1 MNRRRR
7 RLAACWLL
15 IAGLMLVAA
24 CSNAPK
30 NSGSQGA
37 HAGDKSEASAKAR
50 VSAVVDQF
58 IGGDKA
64 GTSDD
69 VRAVLVLTGGRPL
82 VERYYHSSA
91 DATANV
97 ASVTKSV
104 MSILVGIALDEGDL
118 RGLDQT
124 LAQLLPHYA
133 KTMTPKVAGI
143 TLRQV
148 LTMTAGLPADDS
160 KKGTAYIFAKD
171 WVGAIVSPGL
181 EQAPGQGFAYSS
193 AGSHLLS
200 AILGQATGRTTLDF
214 ARDKLF
220 GPLGINTEPAAEPLF
235 GEKNRAVYEAASFA
249 WPVDPQG
256 HHLGDALL
264 KISAPDM
271 EKLGQLM
278 LTGGRWG
285 GKQIVSKQWVAASTR
300 AQVAT
305 GGANQENATEQYGYQ
320 WWITHADGRHAFAA
334 CGFGGQLIEVVPGL
348 DLVVVV
354 SSTIPDTPRLNC
366 GHFLDLV
373 DLAIAPALAR

>member
-1 MNRRRR
+1 MNARRPLLSAG
-7 RLAACWLL
+7 RL
-15 IAGLMLVAA
+15 LMVSLALVAA
-24 CSNAPK
+24 CSNSPES
-30 NSGSQGA
+30 SGSPGPPTG
-37 HAGDKSEASAKAR
+37 HTSEAAAKAR
-50 VSAVVDQF
+50 VSAAVGQF
-58 IGGDKA
+58 IAGDKT
-64 GTSDD
+64 GTNDD
-69 VRAVLVLTGGRPL
+69 VRAILVLTGGRPL

-91 DATANV
+91 DATSNV

-133 KTMTPKVAGI
+133 RTMTPKVAGI

-160 KKGTAYIFAKD
+160 KKETPYILAKD
-171 WVGAIVSPGL
+171 WVGAIVSGGL

-264 KISAPDM
+264 KISATDM

-278 LTGGRWG
+278 LAGGRWG

-334 CGFGGQLIEVVPGL
+334 CGFGGQLIEVVPSF
-348 DLVVVV
+348 DLIVV
-354 SSTIPDTPRLNC
+354 SRTIPDNPRLNC

-373 DLAIAPALAR
+373 DLSIAPALAR

>member
-1 MNRRRR
+1 MNARR
-7 RLAACWLL
+7 ALL
-15 IAGLMLVAA
+15 SAGWSLIVSLPLIAA
-24 CSNAPK
+24 CSNPPES
-30 NSGSQGA
+30 SGSPGPPTG
-37 HAGDKSEASAKAR
+37 HTSEASAKAR
-50 VSAVVDQF
+50 VAAAVDQF
-58 IGGDKA
+58 IAGDKT
-64 GTSDD
+64 GSSDD
-69 VRAVLVLTGGRPL
+69 VRAILVLTGGRPL

-91 DATANV
+91 DATSNV

-148 LTMTAGLPADDS
+148 LTMTAGLPADDP
-160 KKGTAYIFAKD
+160 KKETPYIFAKD
-171 WVGAIVSPGL
+171 WVGAIVSGGL

-200 AILGQATGRTTLDF
+200 AIIGQATGRRTLDF

-235 GEKNRAVYEAASFA
+235 GEKNRAVYQAASFA

-256 HHLGDALL
+256 HNLGDALL

-285 GKQIVSKQWVAASTR
+285 GKQIVSKQWVTASTR

-334 CGFGGQLIEVVPGL
+334 CGFGGQLIEVVPSL

-354 SSTIPDTPRLNC
+354 SSTIPDNPRLTC

-373 DLAIAPALAR
+373 NLSIAPVLTR